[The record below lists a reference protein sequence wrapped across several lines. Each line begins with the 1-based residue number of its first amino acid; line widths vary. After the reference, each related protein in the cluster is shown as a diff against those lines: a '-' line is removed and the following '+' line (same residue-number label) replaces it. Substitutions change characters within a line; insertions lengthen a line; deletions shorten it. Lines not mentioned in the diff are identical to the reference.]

1 MLREAFGAIR
11 DLGRVNQ
18 IAAVLIRYGFGDL
31 VQRIGLARTLE
42 RAGRILH
49 WQTVEG
55 LAQMPLPTR
64 LRRSM
69 EDLGPTFVK
78 LGQVL
83 ATRVDLFP
91 PDWIAEFGRLQNG
104 VPAVPWARILPQ
116 LREDLG
122 DEPHHIFPVID
133 ETPLAAASLA
143 QAHRA
148 QLPDGT
154 EVVLKIRRPGIRQV
168 IEADLRLMLLL
179 ADVIEA
185 KLPDLRRYRPKQV
198 VQQFMISL
206 RRELDFAAEC
216 RNAERVAHNFAE
228 HPEIVVPTVYWAWTG
243 ERLNVQARVIG
254 IEGNRLDAIE
264 PAGLDR
270 RVLARRGA
278 QAVLKM
284 VLEDGLFH
292 ADPHP
297 GNVFYL
303 PGNRIAFIDFGMVGW
318 LSRERRYQLA
328 QLLHGL
334 AIHDSESAVHVL
346 IDWAEAEGD
355 ALVDESRLLTDIDA
369 FVDQYR
375 GIPLRQYRLSTMLSE
390 AAAILREHG
399 LVLPPDLVL
408 MVKAF
413 ISLEGLGRQ
422 LDPDFDM
429 ATQMTPYLE
438 QVLLQRHK
446 PVAVA
451 RRGWRALGDAVSLL
465 SRAPRDLRQLLRS
478 ARSGR
483 LHLQVE
489 ITSLKAFGE
498 QIDRASNRLTLGV
511 VTASLIV
518 GSSIVM
524 HAGGE
529 AGSRVQWL
537 GIIGFVAAALGGFW
551 ILISILRSRRNK

>member
-31 VQRIGLARTLE
+31 VHRIGLAGALE

-55 LAQMPLPTR
+55 IAQMTLPMR

-122 DEPHHIFPVID
+122 DEPHRVFPVID
-133 ETPLAAASLA
+133 EIPLAAASLA

-179 ADVIEA
+179 AEVIEA
-185 KLPDLRRYRPKQV
+185 KMPDLRRYRPRQV

-206 RRELDFAAEC
+206 RRELDFGAEC

-228 HPEIVVPTVYWAWTG
+228 HPEIVVPKVYWEWTG
-243 ERLNVQARVIG
+243 ERLNVQERVIG
-254 IEGNRLDAIE
+254 IEGSRLDAIE

-270 RVLARRGA
+270 RELARRGA

-284 VLEDGLFH
+284 ILEDGLFH

-355 ALVDESRLLTDIDA
+355 SVVDETRLLADIDA

-375 GIPLRQYRLSTMLSE
+375 GIPLRQYRLSKMLSE
-390 AAAILREHG
+390 AASILREHG

-438 QVLLQRHK
+438 QVLMQRHR
-446 PVAVA
+446 PAALA
-451 RRGWRALGDAVSLL
+451 RRGWRALGDAVTLL

-483 LHLQVE
+483 LHMQIE

-511 VTASLIV
+511 VTAALIV

-529 AGSRVQWL
+529 VGSKVRWL
-537 GIIGFVAAALGGFW
+537 GILGFVAAAFGGFW
-551 ILISILRSRRNK
+551 ILVSILRSKRK

>member
-49 WQTVEG
+49 WQTAEG
-55 LAQMPLPTR
+55 IAQMTLPTR

-104 VPAVPWARILPQ
+104 VPAVPWARVLPQ

-122 DEPHHIFPVID
+122 DEPHHVFPVID
-133 ETPLAAASLA
+133 QTPLAAASLA

-228 HPEIVVPTVYWAWTG
+228 HPEIVVPKVYWAWTG
-243 ERLNVQARVIG
+243 ERLNVQDRVIG
-254 IEGNRLDAIE
+254 IEGNRLDEIDA
-264 PAGLDR
+264 AGLDR
-270 RVLARRGA
+270 RELARRGA

-355 ALVDESRLLTDIDA
+355 AVVDETRLLADIDA

-375 GIPLRQYRLSTMLSE
+375 GIPLRQYRLSSMLSE

-446 PVAVA
+446 PTAMA

-511 VTASLIV
+511 VTAALIV

-529 AGSRVQWL
+529 AGSKVQWL

-551 ILISILRSRRNK
+551 ILVSILRSRRK

>member
-31 VQRIGLARTLE
+31 VHRIGLAGALE

-55 LAQMPLPTR
+55 IAQMTLPMR

-104 VPAVPWARILPQ
+104 VPAVPWSRVLPQ

-122 DEPHHIFPVID
+122 DEPHHVFPVID

-154 EVVLKIRRPGIRQV
+154 EVVLKIRRPGIRQI

-179 ADVIEA
+179 AEVIEA
-185 KLPDLRRYRPKQV
+185 KMPDLRRYRPKQV

-206 RRELDFAAEC
+206 RRELDFGAEC

-228 HPEIVVPTVYWAWTG
+228 HPEIVVPRVYWEWTG
-243 ERLNVQARVIG
+243 ERLNVQERVTG
-254 IEGNRLDAIE
+254 IEGSRLDAIE

-270 RVLARRGA
+270 RELARRGA

-284 VLEDGLFH
+284 ILEDGLFH

-303 PGNRIAFIDFGMVGW
+303 PDNRIAFIDFGMVGW

-346 IDWAEAEGD
+346 IDWAEADGD
-355 ALVDESRLLTDIDA
+355 AVVDETRLLADIDA

-375 GIPLRQYRLSTMLSE
+375 GVPLRQYRLSNMLSE

-438 QVLLQRHK
+438 QVLMQRHR
-446 PVAVA
+446 PAALA
-451 RRGWRALGDAVSLL
+451 RHGWRALGDAVTLL

-483 LHLQVE
+483 LHMQIE

-511 VTASLIV
+511 VTAALIV

-529 AGSRVQWL
+529 AGSKVQWL
-537 GIIGFVAAALGGFW
+537 GILGFVAAAFGGFW
-551 ILISILRSRRNK
+551 ILVSILRSRRK